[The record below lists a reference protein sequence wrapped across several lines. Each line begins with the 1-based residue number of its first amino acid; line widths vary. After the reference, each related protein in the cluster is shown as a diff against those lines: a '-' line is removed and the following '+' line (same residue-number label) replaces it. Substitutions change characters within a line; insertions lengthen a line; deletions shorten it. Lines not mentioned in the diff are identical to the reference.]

1 MNVDPPEPQPIVL
14 TTINARHSHAALGL
28 RYLKANAGPLAERIA
43 IVELVLG
50 ADVETMARR
59 LLGVLAP
66 RPPRIIGLG
75 VYVWNV
81 VASTALAARLR
92 ELAPDAVLV
101 AGGPEVSHELEQQP
115 IAALV
120 DYVVQGPGDLA
131 FARLATA
138 ILNGP
143 RPLQRVISGDQ
154 PADLG
159 ELVLPYPLY
168 DAHDIARRDLYVEAS
183 RGCPFKCAFCLS
195 ALDRTA
201 WPFPVPPLLSALDD
215 LHRRGARRFQLRR
228 PHLQPQIGR
237 QRADPRVLPRAD
249 HSAARRS
256 CFVHFELIP
265 DRLPPALR
273 EPIACFPPG
282 TLQFEI
288 GIQTFDPEVQ
298 RSIDRRQ
305 DNAAAEANL
314 RWLRAET
321 HAHLHV
327 DLIAGLPGEGLAGF
341 AAGYDRLR
349 ALRPHEIQLGLLKRL
364 RGAPIIRHENAG
376 RLVFEPVAPYRVTRT
391 DALSECEIAEF
402 EHIARVHDRVANSG
416 RMPEL
421 AAAVLD
427 SGSTAAGPAPATAP
441 DISVSAFARLR
452 ALSAALVKR
461 FGRSH
466 GIGLEPLVDAV
477 RDFAVDAGLVESD
490 RATAMAIAD
499 YRRCGAHGRL
509 NCMARG
515 LTSSRPNSEAFA
527 PAATVVPAE
536 RTPDSDGMLT
546 RRSPGVGGI
555 RLAAWRTG
563 GSIASTIG
571 GIGASERSSD
581 GKQAVRAGKRLQ
593 GSGTRQASA
602 QQAFQLTGMPDAV
615 TAP

>member
-1 MNVDPPEPQPIVL
+1 VINVAPPEPQPIVL

-28 RYLKANAGPLAERIA
+28 RYLKANAGPLTERIA

-50 ADVETMARR
+50 ADIETMARR
-59 LLGVLAP
+59 VLSALAP
-66 RPPRIIGLG
+66 RPPRVIGLG

-81 VASTALAARLR
+81 VAATALAARLR

-101 AGGPEVSHELEQQP
+101 AGGPEVSHELELQP

-143 RPLQRVISGDQ
+143 RPLQRVIAGDQ

-159 ELVLPYPLY
+159 ELVLPYAHY
-168 DAHDIARRDLYVEAS
+168 DANDIARRHLYVEAS

-201 WPFPVPPLLSALDD
+201 WPFPVTQLLLALDD
-215 LHRRGARRFQLRR
+215 LHRRGARRFRFVDRTFNLR
-228 PHLQPQIGR
+228 L
-237 QRADPRVLPRAD
+237 AD
-249 HSAARRS
+249 SARILEFFLERIAAHPDDP

-273 EPIACFPPG
+273 DPITRFPPG

-298 RSIDRRQ
+298 RAIDRRQ

-314 RWLRAET
+314 RWLRASS

-327 DLIAGLPGEGLAGF
+327 DLIAGLPGESLAGF

-364 RGAPIIRHENAG
+364 RGAPIIRHEHAG
-376 RLVFEPVAPYRVTRT
+376 RLVFERVAPYRVRRT
-391 DALSECEIAEF
+391 DALSEREIVEF
-402 EHIARVHDRVANSG
+402 EHIARFHDRVVNSG
-416 RMPEL
+416 RMPTL
-421 AAAVLD
+421 AAAILD
-427 SGSTAAGPAPATAP
+427 GSSPSAGPASTAASAIP
-441 DISVSAFARLR
+441 VSAFERLR
-452 ALSAALVKR
+452 RLSAALLER
-461 FGRSH
+461 FGRSY
-466 GIGLEPLVDAV
+466 GIGLEALIDAV
-477 RDFAVDAGLVESD
+477 RDHAVDAGLVDSD

-499 YRRCGAHGRL
+499 YRRNGAHGRL
-509 NCMARG
+509 TCMARG
-515 LTSSRPNSEAFA
+515 LTPCRPGSAVGACAAPDPAIAPTSESGG
-527 PAATVVPAE
+527 T
-536 RTPDSDGMLT
+536 RT
-546 RRSPGVGGI
+546 RRPALAGGI
-555 RLAAWRTG
+555 RLAAFEAEAALPRQL
-563 GSIASTIG
+563 
-571 GIGASERSSD
+571 RHRP
-581 GKQAVRAGKRLQ
+581 KQTV
-593 GSGTRQASA
+593 
-602 QQAFQLTGMPDAV
+602 V
-615 TAP
+615 

>member
-1 MNVDPPEPQPIVL
+1 ML

-168 DAHDIARRDLYVEAS
+168 DAYDIARRHLYVEAS

-201 WPFPVPPLLSALDD
+201 WPFPVPPLLSALED
-215 LHRRGARRFQLRR
+215 LHRRGARRFRFVDRTFNLRLADSAR
-228 PHLQPQIGR
+228 ILEFFLERITAQPD
-237 QRADPRVLPRAD
+237 DP
-249 HSAARRS
+249 

-273 EPIACFPPG
+273 EPIARFPPG

-376 RLVFEPVAPYRVTRT
+376 RLVFETVAPYRVTRT

-402 EHIARVHDRVANSG
+402 EHIARVHDRVVNSG

-452 ALSAALVKR
+452 ALSATLVKR

-555 RLAAWRTG
+555 RLAACEPAAALPRQRRHRRKR
-563 GSIASTIG
+563 
-571 GIGASERSSD
+571 E
-581 GKQAVRAGKRLQ
+581 AV
-593 GSGTRQASA
+593 
-602 QQAFQLTGMPDAV
+602 
-615 TAP
+615 